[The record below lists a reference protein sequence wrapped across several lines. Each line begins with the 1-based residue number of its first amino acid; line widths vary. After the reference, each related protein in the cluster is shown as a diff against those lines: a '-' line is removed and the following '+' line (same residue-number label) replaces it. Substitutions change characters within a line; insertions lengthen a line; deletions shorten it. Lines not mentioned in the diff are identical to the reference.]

1 MYRVTVRATQ
11 DGVSHALVR
20 QMEQKLSQ
28 GTTSDGLGRYES

>member
-11 DGVSHALVR
+11 EGVPQALVK

-28 GTTSDGLGRYES
+28 GTVEGGSYE